1 MNKTTISHFQLGV
14 LLFVFMTGSSII
26 NIPGPL
32 IARAGNAA
40 WLSLMLSGACGFLVL
55 AMLLFLHNR
64 FPGLT
69 YIDYSRKLIGN
80 TMTVILGFLPLSFL
94 FHMQSAIVVD
104 VGLFMV
110 SSMLRETPL
119 YAFTLPV
126 FLIAGLTARAG
137 LEVIARMFTLI
148 MLLTAFSISAVLLLA
163 IPDFHPNMLL
173 PVLPKGF
180 KAVLHGAFLT
190 FGFPYVEVFLF
201 GMLIPF
207 GVAQNQKKASR
218 ALYIALGLNIF
229 ILCISTV
236 SAIMVYGSYAG
247 ERPYVLFALARL
259 VEFQEIIQRI
269 ESIIGMSLI
278 LGSYMKVTIT
288 IYVISVYL
296 SKMFML
302 KDNSKIIMPIALF
315 GFLMGLVAF
324 DGSTQWAGLVATVH
338 PVWAGCVF
346 FLPLVLLTVIAAFR
360 KPGSTA
366 NKNNAQK

>member
-26 NIPGPL
+26 NIPGPV

-40 WLSLMLSGACGFLVL
+40 WLSLMLSGASGFLVL
-55 AMLLFLHNR
+55 AMLLFLHSR

-69 YIDYSRKLIGN
+69 YVDYSRKLLGN
-80 TMTVILGFLPLSFL
+80 AMTVILGFLPLTFL

-137 LEVIARMFTLI
+137 LEVMARMFTLI
-148 MLLTAFSISAVLLLA
+148 MLLTAFFISTVLLLA
-163 IPDFHPNMLL
+163 IPDYHPSFLL

-180 KAVLHGAFLT
+180 SAALHGAFLT

-207 GVAQNQKKASR
+207 AAAQYQKKVPK
-218 ALYIALGLNIF
+218 ALYLALGFNIF
-229 ILCISTV
+229 ILSISTV
-236 SAIMVYGSYAG
+236 CAIMMFGSYAG
-247 ERPYVLFALARL
+247 ERQYVLFAMARL

-288 IYVISVYL
+288 IYVISVFL
-296 SKMFML
+296 SRMFML
-302 KDNSKIIMPIALF
+302 KDNSTIVMPIALF
-315 GFLMGLVAF
+315 GFVMGLVAF

-346 FLPLVLLTVIAAFR
+346 FLPLVLLTVLAAFQ
-360 KPGSTA
+360 KPDSSA
-366 NKNNAQK
+366 NKNSPQK